1 MSRKLLF
8 TALIAVSA
16 VTACSQAKQEGP
28 VYTFEDMD
36 RDANGYIS
44 SSEASAM
51 PSVGHAFKSIDT
63 DADGKIN
70 ITEFQ
75 KFMGRHRMSPPEEME
90 TPEPGA
96 APY

>member
-1 MSRKLLF
+1 MNSKALF
-8 TALIAVSA
+8 LILAPCLI
-16 VTACSQAKQEGP
+16 VTTSIRAEDAILS
-28 VYTFEDMD
+28 FEEMD

-44 SSEASAM
+44 SGEAKASEDISR
-51 PSVGHAFKSIDT
+51 HFKEIDT
-63 DADGKIN
+63 NQDNKIN

-75 KFMGRHRMSPPEEME
+75 AYMGKNRMTPPEEME